1 MIDPDRIII
10 AGAVVLADQG
20 ICCIDEFDKM
30 SADHQ
35 VCEQH
40 FKHQMISL
48 LIRSDMS
55 ADAAVVNSCW
65 VARDHLKNLI

>member
-35 VCEQH
+35 VCKQY
-40 FKHQMISL
+40 FKHQMMLSL
-48 LIRSDMS
+48 SDQIFLQML
-55 ADAAVVNSCW
+55 V
-65 VARDHLKNLI
+65 L

>member
-40 FKHQMISL
+40 FKHQMMLSL
-48 LIRSDMS
+48 SDQICLQM
-55 ADAAVVNSCW
+55 
-65 VARDHLKNLI
+65 LLL